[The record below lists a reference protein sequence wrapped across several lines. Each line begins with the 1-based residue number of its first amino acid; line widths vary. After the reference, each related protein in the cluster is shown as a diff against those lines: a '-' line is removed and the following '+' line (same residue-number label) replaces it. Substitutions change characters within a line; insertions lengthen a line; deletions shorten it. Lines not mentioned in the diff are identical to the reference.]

1 MANALYTAA
10 QVAKVA
16 VNLAQ
21 LDGYL
26 SALVN
31 RDALSGV
38 FEGGGKGRTVNL
50 RIPAALVARTRGLD
64 DKTSQIVL
72 DELTESTVGVT
83 TGTHVYSAVALSEG
97 DLSLNIEDFSA
108 QVLAPQMAAIVEELE
123 AIVADVLLGVDES
136 NTSAF
141 AYDAANPTKILT
153 AMRKYLRDNGLP
165 MSNLNV
171 VAGTQVY
178 ADLLNA
184 GVLKDASQSG
194 STEALREGNVG
205 RVSGFT
211 VAESNRIPETQ
222 IIAFHRDAVALAQR
236 APLVP
241 QGASFGAVVAEKGYS
256 LRYIRDYDVM
266 STADRSLV
274 STFAGAAILPVYKV
288 ARNRT
293 TKVAT
298 VSTITNGGILRV
310 DTATATV

>member
-1 MANALYTAA
+1 MANTLYTAA

-205 RVSGFT
+205 RVAGFT

-241 QGASFGAVVAEKGYS
+241 QGVSFGAVVAEKGYS

-298 VSTITNGGILRV
+298 VSTIANGGILRV